1 MSFFTGYFQRNT
13 ILHFNLY
20 LIFAGLLAVAN
31 CQTSQPG
38 NLPYE
43 KIAPGNTE
51 FAFKFYR
58 QVALEAH
65 TKNILFSPTIISMP
79 LALLVLAAKSTTRSQ
94 LLSGLC
100 FNQTDTSEQEIHRG
114 FRHLIQKL
122 NSTEA
127 EIQRSI
133 GNTLFPNKKFKLRKK
148 FLNNAK
154 YFYQADVLPTNFE
167 NATEAEN
174 QINNYIKEKTHG
186 KITDIV
192 KDLDT
197 RAILVIISFLY
208 MRDYWESPFNS
219 QNTRE
224 EDFFVDEQTTVKVP
238 MMIKDSTFKTYYD
251 ESLSCEVVQLPYKS
265 GAVAF
270 FILPDQGKLKQV
282 EDGLN
287 RDVLLKWM
295 RSVRQQRIVLHL
307 PKLMIRGRYDLIEIL
322 SRMGIT
328 ELFTDQADLSGIT
341 GKPEVKVTKAIHQA
355 YLNVHE
361 NGTEAAA
368 VTFIEIGPTSLP
380 PEIKL
385 NHPFMFLIMDWLTEA
400 ILFLG
405 KVADPTKN

>member
-1 MSFFTGYFQRNT
+1 GEKGTSGRNT
-13 ILHFNLY
+13 MPHFNLY

-51 FAFKFYR
+51 FAFIIYC
-58 QVALEAH
+58 QVAPEAH
-65 TKNILFSPTIISMP
+65 KKNILFSPTIISMP

-100 FNQTDTSEQEIHRG
+100 FNRTNISD
-114 FRHLIQKL
+114 
-122 NSTEA
+122 TEA

-197 RAILVIISFLY
+197 RAILG
-208 MRDYWESPFNS
+208 
-219 QNTRE
+219 
-224 EDFFVDEQTTVKVP
+224 
-238 MMIKDSTFKTYYD
+238 
-251 ESLSCEVVQLPYKS
+251 VVTN
-265 GAVAF
+265 
-270 FILPDQGKLKQV
+270 LKCP
-282 EDGLN
+282 
-287 RDVLLKWM
+287 LLK
-295 RSVRQQRIVLHL
+295 H
-307 PKLMIRGRYDLIEIL
+307 
-322 SRMGIT
+322 
-328 ELFTDQADLSGIT
+328 
-341 GKPEVKVTKAIHQA
+341 
-355 YLNVHE
+355 
-361 NGTEAAA
+361 
-368 VTFIEIGPTSLP
+368 
-380 PEIKL
+380 
-385 NHPFMFLIMDWLTEA
+385 
-400 ILFLG
+400 
-405 KVADPTKN
+405 